1 VTLAGYR
8 SVHGA
13 PATRPSLLLRIRDR
27 QDCRAWAEFVEIY
40 TPLVY
45 RYCRKHGLQD
55 VDAAD
60 VAQEVL
66 LGVARSA
73 PQFEYDQR
81 IGSFR
86 GWLLTIVRRRLGE
99 FFSARQRQPQASGN
113 SAVQRI
119 LDGEPDKHEEAQWD
133 IDFQR
138 RLFDW
143 AAQRVRNEFEAPTW
157 QAFWQTAVEALPAKA
172 VAERL
177 GMTLGAV
184 YVAKSRVISRLR
196 LCIQEACDE

>member
-1 VTLAGYR
+1 
-8 SVHGA
+8 
-13 PATRPSLLLRIRDR
+13 
-27 QDCRAWAEFVEIY
+27 
-40 TPLVY
+40 
-45 RYCRKHGLQD
+45 
-55 VDAAD
+55 
-60 VAQEVL
+60 
-66 LGVARSA
+66 
-73 PQFEYDQR
+73 
-81 IGSFR
+81 
-86 GWLLTIVRRRLGE
+86 
-99 FFSARQRQPQASGN
+99 
-113 SAVQRI
+113 